1 MKKLKVLLSVLL
13 VVCMVVGF
21 APLHATASAAK
32 EDWEWY
38 WSEEYR
44 NRGHWTGWSY
54 HDGWYELSDKWYQV
68 DFSPVTVPVQ
78 VNTPGTSSNGTATAA
93 GSTVQMVGTSFSYFY
108 NEWAGTLI
116 IRGTGEMPSF
126 SKEYPAPWAN
136 LKDKAARVIIER
148 NITKI
153 SSNAFVDFSRLR
165 SVVLPATLKA
175 IDPDAFVWSDATR
188 AKSSFRPL
196 ERLEFSG
203 DLDTLDRI
211 LKAANIPDLLDARIV
226 KVTEK
231 AIQDEIWQLTW
242 YRIRKPVRVKYD
254 RAGRPILVERVDEN
268 GTYFRTSITWDD
280 TLADGNVHSFSQPT
294 SPDTAKSGKDFT
306 RDVIEK
312 RETLSVNPDGVENLY
327 EFEKNDLGQT
337 TYFAAFHLENGVAV
351 GGRQIF
357 SDETGVT
364 KAGIMTSVTKVGEDT
379 YREWENVL
387 ASDSS
392 IEHMLEILDKF
403 GRVKSITTD
412 KGDAIENTYAS
423 NGLLTKRVV
432 VDSGQKTEYTYN
444 YTGNILQSVSADNGN
459 TTTYT
464 YHDNGSMEAKVQTQG
479 ASSVTT
485 LYTLYNRA
493 SSELIREDGKIKY
506 VYLYEYDSNGVVTKR
521 TIQDKDGN
529 VIGTDTFNSAG
540 VLIQSQRSTSTPI
553 TVKSA
558 VPKTTK
564 KLSAPRMAKALPE
577 EGLDE
582 TLETETLDT
591 ETLETETLET
601 ETLDIESELNVDAGK
616 PMMARMMT
624 TMVTTTFDP
633 ETGSKT
639 SETVETD
646 DGITKSLTSYNFN
659 SLGLLTN
666 VSSSFTDEEGKTSD
680 FSLKSTYDVD
690 GNIVGQTEETSDFDN
705 NSKVSKYIFG
715 KLSKPLSLDVTESG
729 EDGTPTNRSFSTFLY
744 HGDGS
749 FTETVTEMDND
760 GTIAASYI
768 INHDAPVDD
777 DADVVDEDEEDVTDE
792 DEALTDEDEAL
803 TDEDEALTDEDEAL
817 TDEDEALTDEDEALT
832 DEDEDVTD
840 EDENTEE
847 IEPSKVPLAAAP
859 AAEDDEDDEK
869 DDDANKAEI
878 VVEGSDDDDA
888 NITEG
893 ENEDANITEGEGE
906 DDDANI
912 TEGEDEDED
921 ANITEGE
928 GEDEDANITEG
939 EDEEE
944 APKAEDVKEEA
955 PKAEDVKK
963 DETPKAED
971 VKDETPKA
979 ETTNDE
985 SAAEKAAEEEAAA
998 EKAAAQAAAEEEAK
1012 RKAAEEE
1019 AKRKAA
1025 EEEAKRK
1032 AAEEEAK
1039 RKAAEEAARKAAE
1052 EAAAQ
1057 AAAEAAAQAAA
1068 AQAAAEAAAQ
1078 AAAAQA
1084 AAEAAAQAAA
1094 AQAAAEAA
1102 AQAAAAQAAAE
1113 AAAAQAAAEAA

>member
-54 HDGWYELSDKWYQV
+54 NDGWYELSDKWYQV
-68 DFSPVTVPVQ
+68 DFSPVTVPVE
-78 VNTPGTSSNGTATAA
+78 VNASGTVSNGAATAA

-116 IRGTGEMPSF
+116 IRGAGEMPSF

-136 LKDKAARVIIER
+136 LKDRAARVIIER

-175 IDPDAFVWSDATR
+175 IDPDAFVWSDETR
-188 AKSSFRPL
+188 AMKTFQPL

-211 LKAANIPDLLDARIV
+211 LKASGIPDLQSARIV

-280 TLADGNVHSFSQPT
+280 TLADGSVHSFSQPT

-351 GGRQIF
+351 EGRQIF

-387 ASDSS
+387 VSDSS

-403 GRVKSITTD
+403 GRVKSISTD
-412 KGDAIENTYAS
+412 KGDLIENTYAS

-493 SSELIREDGKIKY
+493 SSEIIREDGKIKY
-506 VYLYEYDSNGVVTKR
+506 VYQYEYDSNGVVTKR
-521 TIQDKDGN
+521 TITDKDGN
-529 VIGTDTFNSAG
+529 VIGIDTFNSAG

-558 VPKTTK
+558 VSKATK
-564 KLSAPRMAKALPE
+564 KLSAPRLAKALPE

-582 TLETETLDT
+582 TLEAETLDT

-601 ETLDIESELNVDAGK
+601 KTLDAESELDIDAGLLKK

-680 FSLKSTYDVD
+680 FSLKSTYDAD
-690 GNIVGQTEETSDFDN
+690 GNIVRQTEETSDFDN

-768 INHDAPVDD
+768 INHDAPEA
-777 DADVVDEDEEDVTDE
+777 DADLVDEDETVVDEDETVVDE
-792 DEALTDEDEAL
+792 DETVADEDE
-803 TDEDEALTDEDEAL
+803 TVVDEDETVV
-817 TDEDEALTDEDEALT
+817 

-840 EDENTEE
+840 EDVTDEDGKAEE

-869 DDDANKAEI
+869 GDDANKAEI
-878 VVEGSDDDDA
+878 VVEGSD
-888 NITEG
+888 N
-893 ENEDANITEGEGE
+893 
-906 DDDANI
+906 DDANI

-921 ANITEGE
+921 DANVTEGE
-928 GEDEDANITEG
+928 GEDDANVTG
-939 EDEEE
+939 DDETDVDAADEVKDETPKVDE
-944 APKAEDVKEEA
+944 A
-955 PKAEDVKK
+955 K
-963 DETPKAED
+963 DETPKADEVKD
-971 VKDETPKA
+971 ETPKADEAKDETPKA

-998 EKAAAQAAAEEEAK
+998 EKAAAEKAAAEEEAK

-1019 AKRKAA
+1019 AKRK
-1025 EEEAKRK
+1025 
-1032 AAEEEAK
+1032 
-1039 RKAAEEAARKAAE
+1039 
-1052 EAAAQ
+1052 
-1057 AAAEAAAQAAA
+1057 
-1068 AQAAAEAAAQ
+1068 
-1078 AAAAQA
+1078 
-1084 AAEAAAQAAA
+1084 AA

>member
-54 HDGWYELSDKWYQV
+54 NDGWYELSDKWYQV
-68 DFSPVTVPVQ
+68 DFSPVTVPVE
-78 VNTPGTSSNGTATAA
+78 VNASGTVSNGAATAA

-136 LKDKAARVIIER
+136 LKDRAARVIIER

-175 IDPDAFVWSDATR
+175 IDPDAFVWSDETR
-188 AKSSFRPL
+188 AMKTFQPL

-211 LKAANIPDLLDARIV
+211 LKASGIPDLQSARIV

-280 TLADGNVHSFSQPT
+280 TLADGSVHSFSQPT

-351 GGRQIF
+351 EGRQIF

-387 ASDSS
+387 VSDSS

-403 GRVKSITTD
+403 GRVKSISTD
-412 KGDAIENTYAS
+412 KGDLIENTYAS

-459 TTTYT
+459 TTTYS
-464 YHDNGSMEAKVQTQG
+464 YHDNGSIEAKVQTQG

-493 SSELIREDGKIKY
+493 SSEIIREDGKIKY
-506 VYLYEYDSNGVVTKR
+506 VYQYEYDSNGVVTKR
-521 TIQDKDGN
+521 TITDKDGN
-529 VIGTDTFNSAG
+529 VIGIDTFNSAG

-553 TVKSA
+553 TVKA
-558 VPKTTK
+558 AAPKFTTK
-564 KLSAPRMAKALPE
+564 ALSIAPKAASLSA
-577 EGLDE
+577 EGLSADTMALDTE
-582 TLETETLDT
+582 TRDTETLDP
-591 ETLETETLET
+591 
-601 ETLDIESELNVDAGK
+601 ESESDADTGLLMK

-639 SETVETD
+639 FETVETD
-646 DGITKSLTSYNFN
+646 DGITKSLTS
-659 SLGLLTN
+659 
-666 VSSSFTDEEGKTSD
+666 
-680 FSLKSTYDVD
+680 
-690 GNIVGQTEETSDFDN
+690 
-705 NSKVSKYIFG
+705 
-715 KLSKPLSLDVTESG
+715 
-729 EDGTPTNRSFSTFLY
+729 
-744 HGDGS
+744 
-749 FTETVTEMDND
+749 
-760 GTIAASYI
+760 
-768 INHDAPVDD
+768 
-777 DADVVDEDEEDVTDE
+777 
-792 DEALTDEDEAL
+792 
-803 TDEDEALTDEDEAL
+803 
-817 TDEDEALTDEDEALT
+817 
-832 DEDEDVTD
+832 
-840 EDENTEE
+840 
-847 IEPSKVPLAAAP
+847 
-859 AAEDDEDDEK
+859 
-869 DDDANKAEI
+869 
-878 VVEGSDDDDA
+878 
-888 NITEG
+888 
-893 ENEDANITEGEGE
+893 
-906 DDDANI
+906 
-912 TEGEDEDED
+912 
-921 ANITEGE
+921 
-928 GEDEDANITEG
+928 
-939 EDEEE
+939 
-944 APKAEDVKEEA
+944 
-955 PKAEDVKK
+955 
-963 DETPKAED
+963 
-971 VKDETPKA
+971 
-979 ETTNDE
+979 
-985 SAAEKAAEEEAAA
+985 
-998 EKAAAQAAAEEEAK
+998 
-1012 RKAAEEE
+1012 
-1019 AKRKAA
+1019 
-1025 EEEAKRK
+1025 
-1032 AAEEEAK
+1032 
-1039 RKAAEEAARKAAE
+1039 
-1052 EAAAQ
+1052 
-1057 AAAEAAAQAAA
+1057 
-1068 AQAAAEAAAQ
+1068 
-1078 AAAAQA
+1078 
-1084 AAEAAAQAAA
+1084 
-1094 AQAAAEAA
+1094 
-1102 AQAAAAQAAAE
+1102 
-1113 AAAAQAAAEAA
+1113 

>member
-493 SSELIREDGKIKY
+493 SSEIIREDGKIKY

-768 INHDAPVDD
+768 INHDAPEADTDLVDED
-777 DADVVDEDEEDVTDE
+777 EDVVDEDETVV
-792 DEALTDEDEAL
+792 
-803 TDEDEALTDEDEAL
+803 
-817 TDEDEALTDEDEALT
+817 DEDEALTDEDEALT

-840 EDENTEE
+840 EDEDVTDEDEDVTDEDEDVTDEDGKTEE
-847 IEPSKVPLAAAP
+847 IDSSKVPLAAAP

-869 DDDANKAEI
+869 DDNANKAEI

-893 ENEDANITEGEGE
+893 EGEGE
-906 DDDANI
+906 DDANVTGDDETDVDAA
-912 TEGEDEDED
+912 DEVKDE
-921 ANITEGE
+921 TPKV
-928 GEDEDANITEG
+928 DEAK
-939 EDEEE
+939 DETPKADEVKDETPKADE
-944 APKAEDVKEEA
+944 AKDETPKADEAKDETPKAEDVKEEA

-998 EKAAAQAAAEEEAK
+998 EKAAAE
-1012 RKAAEEE
+1012 KA
-1019 AKRKAA
+1019 AA

-1057 AAAEAAAQAAA
+1057 AAAEAAAQAA

>member
-493 SSELIREDGKIKY
+493 SSEIIREDGKIKY

-817 TDEDEALTDEDEALT
+817 TDEDE
-832 DEDEDVTD
+832 DVTD

-998 EKAAAQAAAEEEAK
+998 EKAAAQAAAE
-1012 RKAAEEE
+1012 
-1019 AKRKAA
+1019 
-1025 EEEAKRK
+1025 
-1032 AAEEEAK
+1032 
-1039 RKAAEEAARKAAE
+1039 
-1052 EAAAQ
+1052 
-1057 AAAEAAAQAAA
+1057 AAAQAAA